1 MNIGYTD
8 EQIELIINSYPLNTY
23 TESTLLFNIKNMIN
37 FFHRNGL
44 NNEDIIKITSTIPNL
59 LVISTEN
66 IKNELPL
73 NKTCVT
79 LGVTCAKIHPTC
91 ATKEKLVQQII

>member
-1 MNIGYTD
+1 MKKNLKYAIIILGGNMLEEYMMNIGYTE
-8 EQIELIINSYPLNTY
+8 EQRELIVNSYPLNTY

-66 IKNELPL
+66 IKNR
-73 NKTCVT
+73 V
-79 LGVTCAKIHPTC
+79 
-91 ATKEKLVQQII
+91 KE